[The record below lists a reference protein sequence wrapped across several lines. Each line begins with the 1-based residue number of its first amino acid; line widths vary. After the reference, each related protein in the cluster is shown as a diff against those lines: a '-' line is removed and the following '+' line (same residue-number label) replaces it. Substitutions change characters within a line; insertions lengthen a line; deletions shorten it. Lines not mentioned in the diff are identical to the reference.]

1 MLDPQAKGVLTLTVM
16 TVFNCAMAIWML
28 NGLETITG
36 LAIAFVGMGI
46 ICLIGQL
53 WLIGKER
60 PWRRPTHKNRGVSD
74 G

>member
-1 MLDPQAKGVLTLTVM
+1 MLDPQAKGVLTLTIM

-46 ICLIGQL
+46 ICRIGQL

-60 PWRRPTHKNRGVSD
+60 PWRRPTPKNKEQTD
-74 G
+74 E